1 MTDRSADASDRSAIP
16 AARGADTNDA
26 TATSP
31 GRLPSEIQP
40 TATGPESTLTCAACG
55 KPNKIRPSSKGAP
68 HCGNCAKPLPWLVPA
83 TDATFDIEADAAVAV
98 LVDLWAPWC
107 GPCRFVGPILEELS
121 REYAGRL
128 KVVKVNVD
136 DNPAT
141 MQRFQAFS
149 IPTLVVI
156 KNGRPVDRIVG
167 AMPKS
172 QLAVRL
178 TPHLLR
184 S

>member
-1 MTDRSADASDRSAIP
+1 MTDRPAEPARDRRAT
-16 AARGADTNDA
+16 AADTEGA
-26 TATSP
+26 SA
-31 GRLPSEIQP
+31 P
-40 TATGPESTLTCAACG
+40 TRPGPESTLVCASCA
-55 KPNKIRPSSKGAP
+55 KPNKIRPNPKGAP
-68 HCGNCAKPLPWLVPA
+68 HCGSCGKPLPWLVSA
-83 TDATFDIEADAAVAV
+83 TDATFDIEADAGVAV

-107 GPCRFVGPILEELS
+107 GPCHFVAPILEELS
-121 REYAGRL
+121 RDYAGRL

-172 QLAVRL
+172 QLAIRL